1 MVLYQAPSPVIRAR
15 NQALIR
21 IGGEQG
27 RAAALRCFSAGS
39 RARGLSWPTYVGKEP
54 SCLPF

>member
-1 MVLYQAPSPVIRAR
+1 MFDQAQSRGIRAR

-27 RAAALRCFSAGS
+27 RAAVLDC
-39 RARGLSWPTYVGKEP
+39 
-54 SCLPF
+54 C